1 MEEIIHIAFACD
13 DAYAKFTAVALWSLM
28 EHYHSTA
35 PVHVH
40 ILSGELSEKTRQ
52 KLQPIQEKFPA
63 LQFHYPTLPEVLWK
77 LPVNERY
84 PFHEVYARIFLAEI
98 LPKASRVL
106 YLDSDILVLNE
117 WESLYHLDFQP
128 YAFAARSE
136 RGFAP
141 LGRHNRR
148 LKRPKNADYFNV
160 GVLLMDL
167 DRWRSEGIMERLIK
181 LVQARGPFDFPE
193 QDALN
198 IIIDGN
204 YYPLAPDWNKF
215 DYRNFYPGREE
226 EPKIVHFVYQKP
238 WKSFSESLERKCLGA
253 QGHTPSRRLPRRFGC
268 YYLIHLFWETAAR
281 TPFVEDFKVLQDAAK
296 HVRPMKCQSLLHCLS
311 FIERFIRKA
320 IRDPIKRR
328 FFALKS

>member
-1 MEEIIHIAFACD
+1 MEESIHVAFACD

-28 EHYHSTA
+28 EHYHGTA

-40 ILSGELSEKTRQ
+40 ILSGKLSITSQQ
-52 KLQPIQEKFPA
+52 KLQQIQESFPA
-63 LQFHYPTLPEVLWK
+63 LQLYFPPLPEAIWK
-77 LPVNERY
+77 LPVNEKY
-84 PFHEVYARIFLAEI
+84 PHHEVYARIFLAEI
-98 LPKASRVL
+98 LPQASRVL
-106 YLDSDILVLNE
+106 YLDSDLLILGE
-117 WESLYHLDFQP
+117 WESLYHLDLEG

-141 LGRHNRR
+141 LKRHNRR
-148 LKRPKNADYFNV
+148 LKRKKNADYFNV
-160 GVLLMDL
+160 GVLLIDL
-167 DRWRSEGIMERLIK
+167 DRWRKEGIMASLIK

-204 YYPLAPDWNKF
+204 YYPLAPCWNKF

-226 EPKIVHFVYQKP
+226 DPKTVHFVYQKP
-238 WKSFSESLERKCLGA
+238 WKSFSESLEAKCFGA
-253 QGHTPSRRLPRRFGC
+253 QGHTPARLPRRFGC
-268 YYLIHLFWETAAR
+268 YYLTHLFWTTGAR
-281 TPFVEDFKVLQDAAK
+281 TPFAEDLKILQGSAK
-296 HVRPMKCQSLLHCLS
+296 HVRPMKRQSALHALS

-328 FFALKS
+328 FFATKP